1 MGPLPQGG
9 FFMAIKKMVL
19 PLIIVVFLA
28 ALSGCATKRPVLYP
42 NDMLQQ
48 VGKTQSQA
56 DIDYCLQFAEEHG
69 AKENT
74 GGKIVKDSA
83 GSALVGAA
91 AGAAMAAVFGGD
103 IGESAAVGA
112 AGAGAATATRGVINS
127 GDPDAVFRSFVEK
140 CLREKGYEPTGWR

>member
-1 MGPLPQGG
+1 MTKEKMTIILI
-9 FFMAIKKMVL
+9 MAIC
-19 PLIIVVFLA
+19 LIAI
-28 ALSGCATKRPVLYP
+28 SGCATKRPVLYP
-42 NDMLQQ
+42 NDTLQQ

-56 DIDYCLQFAEEHG
+56 DIDDCMQFAEDHG
-69 AKENT
+69 AKENA
-74 GGKIVKDSA
+74 GGKIVKDSV

-103 IGESAAVGA
+103 VGRSAAVGA
-112 AGAGAATATRGVINS
+112 AGAGAATATRGAIDS

>member
-1 MGPLPQGG
+1 MT
-9 FFMAIKKMVL
+9 KKKIVA
-19 PLIIVVFLA
+19 PLIIIIWLMV
-28 ALSGCATKRPVLYP
+28 LSGCATKRPVLYP

-48 VGKTQSQA
+48 AGKVQSQA
-56 DIDYCLQFAEEHG
+56 DIDDCMQFAEDHG

-74 GGKIVKDSA
+74 GGKIIKDSA

-103 IGESAAVGA
+103 IGRSAAVGA
-112 AGAGAATATRGVINS
+112 AGAGAATATRGALDS